1 MSRAALSGP
10 PHGEPERLALRT
22 MKRIILATLI
32 SVASLTV
39 GGTGLTLVDAVKAG
53 NSDAVRAIL
62 ATPAGK
68 AAVNTPEPDG
78 TTPLHWATR
87 ADDGIVA
94 RLLVGAGANAN
105 AANRY
110 GVTPLS
116 LAAGNAS
123 GDLVDVLLKAGA
135 DAKTVIKDG
144 ETVLMA
150 AARTGNARAVQL
162 LIEHGAVVEA
172 REALMGETA
181 LMWAAAENHPDAA
194 KVLIAHGADVNL
206 RTSDLKFP
214 KDRFGL
220 EGVLTILPH
229 GRWTPLMY
237 AARQGSLEAARVLV
251 DAGAE
256 LNARDPD
263 NSTPAI
269 IATINGHYDVAA
281 MLVERGADPNLGD
294 TSGMALLY
302 AAVDMDMPAEIYGR
316 PNRKST
322 STISA
327 LDLMKVLLAHGA
339 NVNATLRSA
348 TVQRAHTP
356 GDGLLGA
363 GATPL
368 MRAARTGDA
377 AAMRILLEH
386 GADPAMA
393 TNNHTTALMFAAGNG
408 RGTGVFQKDI
418 GTERD
423 MFNAVQVLVE
433 HGVDV
438 NAANDNGQTAMH
450 YAAQVS
456 DDIVRYLAAHGA
468 TLDARDKQNH
478 TPVDLALGIG
488 ARGRAGGPAPVR
500 QQTAELLR
508 QMIAQRDA
516 KPTSSPQ

>member
-1 MSRAALSGP
+1 MRSKKLEVRTLALGVLLCLGTLSGS
-10 PHGEPERLALRT
+10 A
-22 MKRIILATLI
+22 
-32 SVASLTV
+32 
-39 GGTGLTLVDAVKAG
+39 GLTLVDAVKAG
-53 NSDAVRAIL
+53 NGDAVRAIL

-68 AAVNTPEPDG
+68 SAVNTPEADG
-78 TTPLHWATR
+78 TTALHWATR
-87 ADDGIVA
+87 ADESTIA
-94 RLLVGAGANAN
+94 RLLVAAGANAN

-116 LAAGNAS
+116 LAADNAS
-123 GDLVDVLLKAGA
+123 AELVDVLLKAGA
-135 DAKTVIKDG
+135 DAKAVIKDG

-150 AARTGNARAVQL
+150 AARTGSPRAVQM
-162 LIEHGAVVEA
+162 LIEYGAPVDA
-172 REALMGETA
+172 REARMGETA
-181 LMWAAAENHPDAA
+181 LMWAVAENHPEAA
-194 KVLIAHGADVNL
+194 TLLIAHGADVNL
-206 RTSDLKFP
+206 RSSDLKFP

-251 DAGAE
+251 DAGADK
-256 LNARDPD
+256 NARDPD
-263 NSTPAI
+263 LSTPAI

-281 MLVERGADPNLGD
+281 MLVERGADPNLTD
-294 TSGMALLY
+294 TAGMAVLY
-302 AAVDMDMPAEIYGR
+302 AAVDMNMPAEIYGR

-327 LDLMKVLLAHGA
+327 LELMTGLLEHGA
-339 NVNATLRSA
+339 NPNAQLRSA

-363 GATPL
+363 GSTPL

-386 GADPAMA
+386 GADPAMT

-423 MFNAVQVLVE
+423 MLNAVQVLVE
-433 HGVDV
+433 RGVDV
-438 NAANDNGQTAMH
+438 NLANDNGQTAMH
-450 YAAQVS
+450 FAAQAS
-456 DDIVRYLAAHGA
+456 DEIVRYLAAHGA
-468 TLDARDKQNH
+468 TLDAKDKQGH
-478 TPVDLALGIG
+478 TPADLALGIG
-488 ARGRAGGPAPVR
+488 ARGRAGGPPPVR
-500 QQTAELLR
+500 QQTAALLR
-508 QMIAQRDA
+508 QLIAERDA
-516 KPTSSPQ
+516 RQ

>member
-1 MSRAALSGP
+1 
-10 PHGEPERLALRT
+10 
-22 MKRIILATLI
+22 MKRIVSFVSLAFFATFT
-32 SVASLTV
+32 AV
-39 GGTGLTLVDAVKAG
+39 GAGLTLVDAVKTG
-53 NSDAVRAIL
+53 NRDAVRAIL

-68 AAVNTPEPDG
+68 SAVNTPEADG
-78 TTPLHWATR
+78 TTALHWATR
-87 ADDGIVA
+87 ADDGIIA
-94 RLLVGAGANAN
+94 RLLVAAGANAN
-105 AANRY
+105 AVNRY
-110 GVTPLS
+110 GVSPLS
-116 LAAGNAS
+116 LAANNAS
-123 GDLVDVLLKAGA
+123 AELVDVLLKAGA

-150 AARTGNARAVQL
+150 AARTGSPRAVQM
-162 LIEHGAVVEA
+162 LIESGAPVDA
-172 REALMGETA
+172 REARMGETA
-181 LMWAAAENHPDAA
+181 LMWAVAENHPEAA
-194 KVLIAHGADVNL
+194 KLLIARGADVNA

-251 DAGAE
+251 DAGADV
-256 LNARDPD
+256 NALDPD
-263 NSTPAI
+263 RSTPAI
-269 IATINGHYDVAA
+269 IATINAHYDVAA
-281 MLVERGADPNLGD
+281 MLVERGADPNFAD
-294 TSGMALLY
+294 TSGMAVLY
-302 AAVDMDMPAEIYGR
+302 AAVDMNMPAEIYGR

-327 LDLMKVLLAHGA
+327 LDLMKVLLAHRA
-339 NVNATLRSA
+339 NVNAQLRSA

-377 AAMRILLEH
+377 AAIRILLEH
-386 GADPAMA
+386 GADPVMT

-423 MFNAVQVLVE
+423 LIEAVHVLVE
-433 HGVDV
+433 RGVDV

-450 YAAQVS
+450 FAAQVS
-456 DDIVRYLAAHGA
+456 DEIVRYLAAKGA
-468 TLDARDKQNH
+468 VLDAKDKQEH

-488 ARGRAGGPAPVR
+488 ARGRAGGPPPVR
-500 QQTAELLR
+500 QQTAALLR
-508 QMIAQRDA
+508 ELIAQRDG
-516 KPTSSPQ
+516 KPAASPP